1 MDPDEIMEALRE
13 SARTLRVRKRAG
25 EPVDGTLAY
34 CDRLLDLLNE
44 ADCLAASR

>member
-1 MDPDEIMEALRE
+1 MDPAEIMEALRE

-34 CDRLLDLLNE
+34 CDRLLDLLNDAE
-44 ADCLAASR
+44 RVAV